1 MTAGGDDSDR
11 GSRNRDGRNE
21 REKEN
26 ASCNHWKQY
35 TVSSFE
41 TARNFNVIQMY
52 YVRLSLT
59 ILALLALGAAS
70 WWSIRL
76 ARADAA
82 FRHRSP
88 AEVARALDLAPGN
101 PTYLAALALQGEY
114 SGQDTTPLFEDI
126 AELNP
131 RSSAPRIRLGL
142 AAELRGDNV
151 AAERWLQEAFSV
163 DRQFETRW
171 TLANFYFRQGRADEF
186 WKWMRSALE
195 MSYGDRGVA
204 FDLCWQMT
212 TDSNEI
218 LTRAIPD
225 KHDVIASYL
234 VYVLN
239 KHRQEAIAGAANRL
253 ASLRILDDLPL
264 LYAASD
270 VLLDSGQTSA
280 AADLW
285 QALGNGRPQGVIRSD
300 FEEPRIGHG
309 FDWRFAELPGVTHLP
324 IETPSA
330 HRIRFSGQQPESAEL
345 LRQILGGLRA
355 GVTYTLHWDART
367 QEIASPTGLEW
378 RISGRVAA
386 VRSSEDWATGQMVFT
401 ADSDHPILVLTYHRP
416 EGQVRTQGQVDLKK
430 VLTSSPE

>member
-1 MTAGGDDSDR
+1 
-11 GSRNRDGRNE
+11 
-21 REKEN
+21 
-26 ASCNHWKQY
+26 
-35 TVSSFE
+35 
-41 TARNFNVIQMY
+41 MY
-52 YVRLSLT
+52 YVQRSLT
-59 ILALLALGAAS
+59 IVALLVLAIAS

-76 ARADAA
+76 ARADTA

-88 AEVARALDLAPGN
+88 ADVAHALDLAPEN
-101 PTYLAALALQGEY
+101 STYLAALALQGEY
-114 SGQDTTPLFEDI
+114 SGQDTTPLLEDI
-126 AELNP
+126 AALNP

-142 AAELRGDNV
+142 TAELHGDN
-151 AAERWLQEAFSV
+151 ATAERWLQEAYSV

-171 TLANFYFRQGRADEF
+171 TLANFYFRQGRSDEF

-234 VYVLN
+234 VYLLN
-239 KHRQEAIAGAANRL
+239 KHRQEAISGAANRL
-253 ASLRILDDLPL
+253 ASVRTLGDLPL
-264 LYAASD
+264 LYLACD
-270 VLLDSGQTSA
+270 VLLENGQANS

-285 QALGNGRPQGVIRSD
+285 QALGNPRPQGVIRSD
-300 FEEPRIGHG
+300 FEESRIGHG

-324 IETPSA
+324 IEAPSA

-345 LRQILGGLRA
+345 LRQVVGGLRVGA
-355 GVTYTLHWDART
+355 TYTLHWDART
-367 QEIASPTGLEW
+367 QGVPSPTGLDW
-378 RISGRVAA
+378 RISGRFSPVN
-386 VRSSEDWATGQMVFT
+386 SSEDWSTGQLVFT
-401 ADSDHPILVLTYHRP
+401 ADSDHPILVLMYRRP

-430 VLTSSPE
+430 VFTSSQE